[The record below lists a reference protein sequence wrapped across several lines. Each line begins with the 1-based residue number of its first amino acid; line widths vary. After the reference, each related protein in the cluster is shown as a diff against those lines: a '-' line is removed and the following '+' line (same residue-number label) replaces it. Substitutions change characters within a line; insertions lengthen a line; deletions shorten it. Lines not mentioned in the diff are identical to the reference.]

1 LQILSK
7 YTAPH
12 RDFTDPTFA
21 NLPAPS

>member
-21 NLPAPS
+21 NLTAPS